1 MPISSNCVLHDFSD
15 LNVVRK
21 EFCVFRIPQNT
32 AIRSFSKSST
42 LRISKGAE
50 NSILN
55 GTKKLLKIILNREA
69 LLTWPLKLYMQ
80 VKQLMSSIVVIIIL
94 FLLLSTIDIKAIKE
108 SLEKWFSPPRL
119 EVRFKYTTRNI

>member
-32 AIRSFSKSST
+32 AIRSFSKCST

-55 GTKKLLKIILNREA
+55 GTRKLLKIILIREA
-69 LLTWPLKLYMQ
+69 LLTWTLKLYMQ
-80 VKQLMSSIVVIIIL
+80 VKQLMSSVVVIIIL
-94 FLLLSTIDIKAIKE
+94 FLLIVEINVKAIKK
-108 SLEKWFSPPRL
+108 SLEKWVSPPRL
-119 EVRFKYTTRNI
+119 EVQFKYTTRNI

>member
-55 GTKKLLKIILNREA
+55 GTKKTIENHSKQRGITDLAPQIVHASETTNVFYCCYNHFVSSSLYNR
-69 LLTWPLKLYMQ
+69 Y
-80 VKQLMSSIVVIIIL
+80 
-94 FLLLSTIDIKAIKE
+94 
-108 SLEKWFSPPRL
+108 
-119 EVRFKYTTRNI
+119 